1 VHSLCSLA
9 LFGLIENG
17 LSLVVFGVIAFSILI
32 SLAFLFTRGSGD
44 SAYDRIGAGGI
55 SREGDYSGGGGAPA
69 APDSPAGR
77 AEQEREIRQML
88 GARSERLVRSGQPAL
103 DVDAE
108 TARLLGDERD
118 GRDSAARDPE
128 LLAEVR
134 QLVVARNERRKRQG
148 MDPLDVD
155 AEVARTLDELER
167 ESAC

>member
-1 VHSLCSLA
+1 VHGLCSLA

-17 LSLVVFGVIAFSILI
+17 LSLVVFGVVAFSILI
-32 SLAFLFTRGSGD
+32 SLAFLLTRGSSE

-55 SREGDYSGGGGAPA
+55 SREGDYGGGASAPA
-69 APDSPAGR
+69 APESPAGR

-108 TARLLGDERD
+108 TARLLGSEQQRD
-118 GRDSAARDPE
+118 APDPQ

-134 QLVVARNERRKRQG
+134 QLVVARNERLLRQG

-155 AEVARTLDELER
+155 TEVARTLDELEP
-167 ESAC
+167 

>member
-1 VHSLCSLA
+1 VHGLSSIA

-17 LSLVVFGVIAFSILI
+17 LSLVVFGVVAFSILI
-32 SLAFLFTRGSGD
+32 SLAFLLTRGGSE

-55 SREGDYSGGGGAPA
+55 SREGDYGGGVGASA
-69 APDSPAGR
+69 AAASPAGR

-88 GARSERLVRSGQPAL
+88 GARSERLVRSGQPPL
-103 DVDAE
+103 DIDAE

-118 GRDSAARDPE
+118 GRDSGSRDPQ

-155 AEVARTLDELER
+155 AEVARTLDELEP
-167 ESAC
+167 